1 MEITYNYTIDSAITI
16 KNDQHT
22 GLNNIIDLIRFTI
35 TATHE
40 DGRVESI
47 KSQIGLNFEKEI
59 ISTDDN
65 GVNTYGLVI
74 DSENFTPIEDVTQ
87 EMIKTW
93 LLELLV
99 NNDENG
105 QPRNA
110 MEELLAERF
119 EPSESAFGE
128 IVFEA
133 PAEADDPVA

>member
-22 GLNNIIDLIRFTI
+22 GLKNIIDIIHFTI

-65 GVNTYGLVI
+65 GNHTYGLVI
-74 DSENFTPIEDVTQ
+74 DSENFTPIENVTQ

-105 QPRNA
+105 EPRNA
-110 MEELLAERF
+110 MEELLAKRF
-119 EPSESAFGE
+119 EPSESAFGMV
-128 IVFEA
+128 VFENN
-133 PAEADDPVA
+133 

>member
-1 MEITYNYTIDSAITI
+1 MEITYNYTIDSVTTI

-22 GLNNIIDLIRFTI
+22 GLNNIINTIRFTI
-35 TATHE
+35 TATHK

-47 KSQIGLNFEKEI
+47 KSEIGINFEKEI
-59 ISTDDN
+59 LSTDDN
-65 GVNTYGLVI
+65 DRHTYGLVI

-99 NNDENG
+99 NNDEEGN
-105 QPRNA
+105 PRNA
-110 MEELLAERF
+110 MEELLAKRF

-128 IVFEA
+128 IVFENN
-133 PAEADDPVA
+133 

>member
-22 GLNNIIDLIRFTI
+22 GLKNIIDIIHFTI

-65 GVNTYGLVI
+65 GNHTYGLVI
-74 DSENFTPIEDVTQ
+74 DSENFTPIENVTQ

-105 QPRNA
+105 EPRNA

-128 IVFEA
+128 IVFQNN
-133 PAEADDPVA
+133 

>member
-1 MEITYNYTIDSAITI
+1 MNITYNYTIDSAITI

-22 GLNNIIDLIRFTI
+22 GLNNIIDTIRFTI

-59 ISTDDN
+59 ISTDEN
-65 GVNTYGLVI
+65 GRHTYGLVI

-110 MEELLAERF
+110 MEELLAEMF

-128 IVFEA
+128 IVFENN
-133 PAEADDPVA
+133 